1 MVGKLVDF
9 VMSCRVA
16 QKKVERALFK
26 YVTGTMKKEEILS
39 LVVEKTDRNM
49 PLCDELRKLPFEN
62 LIDNQDVL
70 KMQYTITNSPL
81 IDENII
87 EVIEGKI

>member
-1 MVGKLVDF
+1 M
-9 VMSCRVA
+9 A